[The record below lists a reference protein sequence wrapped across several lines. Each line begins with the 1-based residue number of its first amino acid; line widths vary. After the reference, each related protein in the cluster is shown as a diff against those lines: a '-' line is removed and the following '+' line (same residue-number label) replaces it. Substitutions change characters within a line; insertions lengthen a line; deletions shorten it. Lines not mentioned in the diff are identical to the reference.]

1 MNEPIAVVGL
11 GAILPEAPD
20 VSTFWHNIRSARYS
34 ITEVPPERWDVNL
47 YYDPDPR
54 APDKTYSK
62 IGGWVR
68 GFRFE
73 PLKLGIPIPPKIQQ
87 DMDEAQQW
95 AIVASYQALQDY
107 GYPRRPLNPERVA
120 VILGNAMAG
129 EKHYRSTIRVY
140 LPEYLEILASLPDFQ
155 KLPPDL
161 QASLLEGMKHGVQ
174 TRFPSINEDTMP
186 GELANIIAGRV
197 ANAFNFSGPNF
208 VTDAACASALS
219 ALQTAIDGLRFRQFD
234 AVLTGG
240 VDRNMGPES
249 FIKFSKIGALSPDG
263 SRPYAEGANGF
274 VMGEGAAIFLLKRLA
289 DAERDG
295 DKIYAV
301 IRGIGGSSDGKGKGI
316 TAPNPLG
323 QQRAIERAW
332 KDADVPPETVGLIEG
347 HGTSTAVGDP
357 VEVASLTAFFGPSGL
372 KPGSVALGSVKSNIG
387 HLKSAAGAAGLLKT
401 VLALHHKELPPSVNF
416 HKPNPRI
423 DFAHSPFYVNTE
435 TRPWEIRPGQ
445 VRRAGVSAFGFGGT
459 NFHVV
464 LEEYRPGALSGE
476 RIFPVPQRIAE
487 IQATVP
493 ASPAEAPAALE
504 AELPLYHGLFFL
516 SASTVHELRQRV
528 DEAYRQVEAGVLPPS
543 RPPAWEAVRLPERL
557 VIDYEDRADLLKR
570 LQQAR
575 EALENDNASLWQSL
589 ALQGIYRGRGQP
601 GKVAFLF
608 PGQGS
613 QYVNMLRDL
622 AQLEPI
628 VGETFREADRVM
640 TPLLGRPL
648 TDYIFVEGDKAT
660 LEKAEAELRN
670 TAITQPAI
678 LTANVAL
685 LRLLERYGF
694 RPDMVIGHSLGE
706 YAALVAAGVLS
717 FSEALQ
723 VVSARGKEMSRV
735 SLADTGCMAAVSAPI
750 EQVEAILKTIPGY
763 VVIANLN
770 SPTQSVIGGETA
782 AVEAAIQACLAAGY
796 QATKIPV
803 SHAFHTRIVAPA
815 SQPLRRVIERMNLQP
830 PRIPIAANV
839 TGGAY
844 PTTREAI
851 LDLLAEQIAAPVQF
865 IRGIRWLYE
874 QGARVFVEVGPKRV
888 LSALVTDILKD
899 RSDILSLATNHPRKG
914 DRLSFHEALCR
925 LYAAGVTDEKAQ
937 PTTPQATKTDIALSL
952 PMRPIGSDSNA
963 TTPVAEKAS
972 LASSAQTVAPR
983 LLTSDGRLPLTGS
996 VVISGAGVGLPGR
1009 GRHVFSDDNIQ
1020 ALLRGEMRIEPLPEE
1035 TRYAMLKRRPI
1046 RLVKSEA
1053 GAIIQEITEFDQTIK
1068 LAGQRGLFDPEEE
1081 FGLPAERA
1089 ETMDISTLL
1098 AIAAGIEALRDAG
1111 IPLVMAY
1118 KRTTA
1123 GTYLP
1128 DRWKL
1133 PEALADETGVI
1144 FASAFPGLDRM
1155 AEEAERFYET
1165 ESRRRRIDELRR
1177 MLSLVPDS
1185 QSELK
1190 KAIESRV
1197 TELEAE
1203 LENMDYHLD
1212 RRYVFR
1218 ILPMGHSQFAE
1229 YIGARGPNTHVNA
1242 ACASTT
1248 HALSIAEDWIRTG
1261 RARRVII
1268 IAGDDIISGHLS
1280 SWIGTSLMASGAAT
1294 VEGNLRQAVL
1304 PFDRRRNGMII
1315 GMGAAALVVESEDA
1329 VRERGMRAIA
1339 ELLASVTA
1347 NSAFHGTRLEV
1358 EHVAQMMERLVQVA
1372 ERRFGLSRSDI
1383 AAQTVFVSH
1392 ETYTPARGGSASAEI
1407 HALRR
1412 VFGEQANQVIIAN
1425 TKGYTGHAMGV
1436 GIEDVLAV
1444 KALEYGIVPPIAHL
1458 DDGFEPDPALGD
1470 LNLSRG
1476 GQYPVRYALRL
1487 GAGFG
1492 SQIALAL
1499 FRRISGVGERV
1510 ERQVYQRWLNDIAGY
1525 EQAELEIVK
1534 RTLRIR
1540 DQGAPIRQPAKSG
1553 WEYGQGPTAWAT
1565 ASETTTLQEASSPA
1579 GEVAP
1584 SAPAVVATATPT
1596 PVSYTH

>member
-1 MNEPIAVVGL
+1 
-11 GAILPEAPD
+11 
-20 VSTFWHNIRSARYS
+20 
-34 ITEVPPERWDVNL
+34 
-47 YYDPDPR
+47 
-54 APDKTYSK
+54 
-62 IGGWVR
+62 
-68 GFRFE
+68 
-73 PLKLGIPIPPKIQQ
+73 
-87 DMDEAQQW
+87 
-95 AIVASYQALQDY
+95 
-107 GYPRRPLNPERVA
+107 
-120 VILGNAMAG
+120 
-129 EKHYRSTIRVY
+129 
-140 LPEYLEILASLPDFQ
+140 
-155 KLPPDL
+155 
-161 QASLLEGMKHGVQ
+161 
-174 TRFPSINEDTMP
+174 
-186 GELANIIAGRV
+186 
-197 ANAFNFSGPNF
+197 
-208 VTDAACASALS
+208 
-219 ALQTAIDGLRFRQFD
+219 
-234 AVLTGG
+234 
-240 VDRNMGPES
+240 
-249 FIKFSKIGALSPDG
+249 
-263 SRPYAEGANGF
+263 
-274 VMGEGAAIFLLKRLA
+274 
-289 DAERDG
+289 
-295 DKIYAV
+295 
-301 IRGIGGSSDGKGKGI
+301 
-316 TAPNPLG
+316 
-323 QQRAIERAW
+323 
-332 KDADVPPETVGLIEG
+332 
-347 HGTSTAVGDP
+347 
-357 VEVASLTAFFGPSGL
+357 
-372 KPGSVALGSVKSNIG
+372 
-387 HLKSAAGAAGLLKT
+387 
-401 VLALHHKELPPSVNF
+401 LPPSVNF

-1358 EHVAQMMERLVQVA
+1358 EHVAQMMERVVQVA

-1596 PVSYTH
+1596 PVKRDEIQAHLLAVVSEKTGYPTEALDLNLDLEADLGIDTVKQAELFALVREHYNIPRREDLRLSDYNTLAKVIDFVVESLAAQH